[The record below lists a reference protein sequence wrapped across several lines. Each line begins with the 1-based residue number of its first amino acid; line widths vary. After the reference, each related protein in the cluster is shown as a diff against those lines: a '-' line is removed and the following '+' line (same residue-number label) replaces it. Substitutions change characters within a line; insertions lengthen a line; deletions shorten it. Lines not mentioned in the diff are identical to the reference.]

1 MAIPWVTAFY
11 VFKKV
16 LPVVIDKAPELLKTL
31 ERRRTQP
38 APSELTRAEYSLAMV
53 QERLEALEQLT
64 TDQAKLIALLQA
76 TLRGTRRSLA
86 LAWAVL
92 AAAVLLGT
100 SLALV
105 AFLRS

>member
-38 APSELTRAEYSLAMV
+38 APSELTRPEYSLAMV
-53 QERLEALEQLT
+53 QERLEALEQLI
-64 TDQAKLIALLQA
+64 TDQA
-76 TLRGTRRSLA
+76 LRGTRRSLA